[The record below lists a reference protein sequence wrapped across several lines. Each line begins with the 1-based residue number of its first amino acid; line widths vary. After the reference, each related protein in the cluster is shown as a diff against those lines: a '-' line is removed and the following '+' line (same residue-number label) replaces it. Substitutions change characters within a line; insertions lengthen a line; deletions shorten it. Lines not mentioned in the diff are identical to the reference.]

1 MSQSVQR
8 CHLRER
14 AMLKHKKISLRSMHI
29 AIASL
34 AALNVAESCGAAG
47 GRSERSVASV
57 ESRAVG
63 EPIMA
68 IGSLRR
74 QQILDAIGDRG
85 IFI

>member
-1 MSQSVQR
+1 
-8 CHLRER
+8 
-14 AMLKHKKISLRSMHI
+14 MLKHKKISFRSTHI

-34 AALNVAESCGAAG
+34 AALNAAGSLAGAAG
-47 GRSERSVASV
+47 GRSERSVTSV

-68 IGSLRR
+68 IVSLRR